1 MPAKKNLRTAAKTV
15 SWRVFAGVDSFVV
28 FAGSAFL
35 FGNGDIKTA
44 ATAALGAVGVEAL
57 SKLGWYFLHEK
68 AWESEKINRWFN

>member
-1 MPAKKNLRTAAKTV
+1 
-15 SWRVFAGVDSFVV
+15 V

-44 ATAALGAVGVEAL
+44 ATAAIGAVGVEAL